1 MRLISKYKNFVLL
14 NKILISCP
22 LKLLKFHR
30 TKWKRTQKVLKYTLP
45 NVFISKKFELK
56 DYFLKKQKFQSSQKI
71 SPSFTSLRLKNF
83 KQKSLKK
90 GKKQKFCDNLIVQI
104 FFKKWFKLSRKY
116 SEKLKIKRLTSQ
128 IFDNSLKNSFFKKE
142 LEKTESKIFI
152 KQFCK
157 LFIKPLF
164 KINIL
169 LTKLS
174 FFRSVYETNQ
184 VLQTNKILL
193 NGNPAHSNIFLK
205 KGDVIYF
212 NFSSE
217 IFSQKLVSIFQSSSF
232 FSSFYN
238 FVEVDHYSKTIII
251 LKDYNSLSSEDINL
265 IYKNYLNLKYFTDYF
280 K

>member
-30 TKWKRTQKVLKYTLP
+30 TKWKKTQKVLKYTLP

-56 DYFLKKQKFQSSQKI
+56 DSFFKKKIQSSQQI
-71 SPSFTSLRLKNF
+71 SSSFTSLRLKNL

-90 GKKQKFCDNLIVQI
+90 VKKRKFCNNLIVQVS
-104 FFKKWFKLSRKY
+104 FKRWFKLSRKY
-116 SEKLKIKRLTSQ
+116 SEKLKLKRLTSQ
-128 IFDNSLKNSFFKKE
+128 IFDNSIKNSFFKKE

-174 FFRSVYETNQ
+174 FFKSVYETNQ
-184 VLQTNKILL
+184 VLQTNKIFL
-193 NGNPAHSNIFLK
+193 NGKPAHSNSFLK
-205 KGDVIYF
+205 KGDLIYF

-217 IFSQKLVSIFQSSSF
+217 FLFTKLVSILKSSSF

>member
-30 TKWKRTQKVLKYTLP
+30 TKWKKTQKVLKYTLP

-56 DYFLKKQKFQSSQKI
+56 DSFFKKQKFQSPQKKL
-71 SPSFTSLRLKNF
+71 SSFTNLFLK
-83 KQKSLKK
+83 KSRQKSLKK
-90 GKKQKFCDNLIVQI
+90 SKKQNFCNNLIVQV
-104 FFKKWFKLSRKY
+104 FFKRWFKLSRKY
-116 SEKLKIKRLTSQ
+116 SEKLKLKRLTSQ
-128 IFDNSLKNSFFKKE
+128 IFDNSIKNSFFKKE
-142 LEKTESKIFI
+142 LKKTQSKIFV

-174 FFRSVYETNQ
+174 FFSSLYETNQ
-184 VLQTNKILL
+184 VLQTHKILL
-193 NGNPAHSNIFLK
+193 NGKPAHSNNFLK
-205 KGDVIYF
+205 KGDLISF

-217 IFSQKLVSIFQSSSF
+217 IFFTKLVSIFKSSSF